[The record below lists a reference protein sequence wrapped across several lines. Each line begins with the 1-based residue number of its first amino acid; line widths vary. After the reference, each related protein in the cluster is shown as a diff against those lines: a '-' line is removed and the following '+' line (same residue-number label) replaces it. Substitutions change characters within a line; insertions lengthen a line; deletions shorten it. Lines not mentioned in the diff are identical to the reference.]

1 VLEPYEARERIPM
14 GGYPKKLTEDW
25 IIKLK
30 AKHAKRLLYQ
40 EEALGLKAEIEAVN
54 RIRARLKIVD
64 QIKQ

>member
-1 VLEPYEARERIPM
+1 MEA
-14 GGYPKKLTEDW
+14 YPKRLTEDW

-30 AKHAKRLLYQ
+30 AKQAKRLLYQ